1 MNKSQAHIE
10 AEKIIDNYIEKEK
23 AIIEEAKK
31 NGTWQPGLDANNNL
45 FREIVKE
52 RNEKLSL
59 LSSMVDKE

>member
-1 MNKSQAHIE
+1 MNKNQAYIE
-10 AEKIIDNYIEKEK
+10 AEKIIDDYIKKEK
-23 AIIEEAKK
+23 AIIEKAKK
-31 NGTWQPGLDANNNL
+31 NGTWKPGLDANNDL